1 MVFIEDYDMNVAR
14 FLVHGVDVWMNTPRR
29 PHEASGTSG
38 MKAALNGAL
47 NFSVLDG
54 WWPEAWNGKNGWRIG
69 TEQTYPSD
77 EAQDVAD
84 AKSLF
89 DTLENELIPLY
100 YDKDEDGIPHRW
112 LQWVKES
119 IVTCAPEFS
128 TRRMVSQYFDTMY
141 LGLGEAALRA
151 AA

>member
-1 MVFIEDYDMNVAR
+1 MFPALGQRQRLHHQRPVGAR
-14 FLVHGVDVWMNTPRR
+14 FVRAFAQHLPER
-29 PHEASGTSG
+29 PPAGLAG
-38 MKAALNGAL
+38 
-47 NFSVLDG
+47 
-54 WWPEAWNGKNGWRIG
+54 
-69 TEQTYPSD
+69 EQ
-77 EAQDVAD
+77 AQDVAD